1 MTTITGAR
9 PRHLEATPAARW
21 EYGSLS
27 ANGHHGALVF
37 EDLGAE
43 RGVVTH
49 HTWYGRVAISPTDP
63 AITRKREGTP

>member
-1 MTTITGAR
+1 MTTITGLVHGTWK
-9 PRHLEATPAARW
+9 PQPAARW